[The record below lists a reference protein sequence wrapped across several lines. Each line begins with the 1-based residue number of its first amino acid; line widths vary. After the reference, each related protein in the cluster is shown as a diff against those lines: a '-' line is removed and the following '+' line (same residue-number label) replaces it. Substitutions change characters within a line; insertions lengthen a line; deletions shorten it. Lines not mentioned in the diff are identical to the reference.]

1 MIKKY
6 EILKADIVILYTR
19 LSGPQAQSF
28 LLLSLG
34 REKKKKVNYKKAN
47 YFNYERWPKEKS
59 FQDQVGCSK
68 IH

>member
-47 YFNYERWPKEKS
+47 YFNYER
-59 FQDQVGCSK
+59 
-68 IH
+68 